1 MFRNESLAGAK
12 TWSFN
17 VSSFNSELVWSKSGG
32 EIRESISGFF
42 RFQRFWHLGG
52 CEVSFS
58 EGVLI

>member
-17 VSSFNSELVWSKSGG
+17 VLSFNSELVWSKSGG

-42 RFQRFWHLGG
+42 WFKRFWHLGG
-52 CEVSFS
+52 YDVSFS
-58 EGVLI
+58 QGVLF